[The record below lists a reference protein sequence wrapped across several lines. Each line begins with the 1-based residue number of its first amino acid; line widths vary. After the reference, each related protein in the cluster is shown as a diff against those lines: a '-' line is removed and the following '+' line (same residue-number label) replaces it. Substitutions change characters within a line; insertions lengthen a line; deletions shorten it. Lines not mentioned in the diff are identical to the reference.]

1 MGRPPG
7 HPERDR
13 AVAVASDRSLQSGRQ
28 PIRFA
33 NHTSYPA
40 KIGDVLQDSVA
51 LSPQISQ
58 VQVDRLDALYRLTD
72 RLYRARSLSDVFD
85 AALDAVTVTLGC
97 RRASILL
104 FDAAGT
110 MDFVAWRGLSDNYR
124 RAVRGHSPWT
134 PEHHE
139 AQAIYVV
146 DIDDTDESEAVKA
159 AVRGENIRGLAFIP
173 LMAQGL
179 VVGKFMAYY
188 ESPRIFADYER
199 DLAITIARQVGFAI
213 ERARAEEARRKFE
226 ADLRESEERFRLMSE
241 HAPVMIW
248 MSDASGRC
256 LHLNRMLREF
266 WGVADDKVD
275 SFDWRVT
282 MHAEDVD
289 RIGRETWDALLRRA
303 AVQLHGR
310 YRNADGEYRI
320 LQTDARPRFS
330 PDGEFLGML
339 GVNLDVT
346 ERERADAQRELL
358 LAELNH
364 RVKNTLAVVQAIAH
378 QTFRGDAARAEAQA
392 FEGRLLALAA
402 AHNHL
407 TQAHWENAALEE
419 IVADTLQSRGDHKE
433 RVHVSGG
440 KVLLK
445 PKAAV
450 AIAMALHELGVNA
463 LKYGA
468 LSNDAGKVEL
478 AWMPAGE
485 GGLLR
490 LVWRE
495 QGGPEVAAPTRRGFG
510 SLLLQRTLAQDLG
523 GKVDL
528 VYAREGVHC
537 VIDIPAAMVSAF

>member
-1 MGRPPG
+1 MDRVAPSLELSGSLGVVGGPPGRPD
-7 HPERDR
+7 RDR

-188 ESPRIFADYER
+188 RVAAHLR
-199 DLAITIARQVGFAI
+199 RL
-213 ERARAEEARRKFE
+213 RARSRHHHRPSGRLRHRAGARRGG
-226 ADLRESEERFRLMSE
+226 AAQIRGRSARE
-241 HAPVMIW
+241 
-248 MSDASGRC
+248 
-256 LHLNRMLREF
+256 
-266 WGVADDKVD
+266 
-275 SFDWRVT
+275 
-282 MHAEDVD
+282 
-289 RIGRETWDALLRRA
+289 RRA
-303 AVQLHGR
+303 LPPDVRACAGHDLDERRQ
-310 YRNADGEYRI
+310 
-320 LQTDARPRFS
+320 RPLS
-330 PDGEFLGML
+330 ASQP
-339 GVNLDVT
+339 
-346 ERERADAQRELL
+346 
-358 LAELNH
+358 H
-364 RVKNTLAVVQAIAH
+364 
-378 QTFRGDAARAEAQA
+378 AA
-392 FEGRLLALAA
+392 
-402 AHNHL
+402 
-407 TQAHWENAALEE
+407 
-419 IVADTLQSRGDHKE
+419 
-433 RVHVSGG
+433 
-440 KVLLK
+440 
-445 PKAAV
+445 
-450 AIAMALHELGVNA
+450 
-463 LKYGA
+463 
-468 LSNDAGKVEL
+468 
-478 AWMPAGE
+478 
-485 GGLLR
+485 
-490 LVWRE
+490 
-495 QGGPEVAAPTRRGFG
+495 
-510 SLLLQRTLAQDLG
+510 
-523 GKVDL
+523 
-528 VYAREGVHC
+528 
-537 VIDIPAAMVSAF
+537 